1 MWSLSRSPPFEW
13 RQPMER
19 PNGLELSC
27 PAEAGR
33 LAIYS
38 RACQRARHPTLW
50 PSPPGQPQV
59 LAFVQ
64 GFSELL
70 GRLCE
75 KAGFRK
81 ETG

>member
-1 MWSLSRSPPFEW
+1 ML
-13 RQPMER
+13 

-33 LAIYS
+33 ISWIVRQAGGPSKLLS
-38 RACQRARHPTLW
+38 RPR
-50 PSPPGQPQV
+50 PPGQPQV

-70 GRLCE
+70 GS
-75 KAGFRK
+75 GFVQASPSD
-81 ETG
+81 EPCI